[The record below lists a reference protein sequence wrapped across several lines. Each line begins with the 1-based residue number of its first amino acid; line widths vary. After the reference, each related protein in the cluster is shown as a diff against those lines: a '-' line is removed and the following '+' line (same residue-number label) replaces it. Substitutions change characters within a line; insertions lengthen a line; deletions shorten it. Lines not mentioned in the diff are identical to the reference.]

1 MKTIIFDCDGVLI
14 DSEILYQE
22 IMIEHMNDH
31 GIFYEKP
38 DFIAKFM
45 GTGSGYF
52 YEVMA
57 KEHQKKFE
65 RPLPENFTPSLKAR
79 LRSEFKIR
87 LQAVSGISDLLSS
100 MDQIMAV
107 ASSSENDFLHDKLKQ
122 TELHAYFRDHI
133 YSADFV
139 EQAKPF
145 PDLFLY
151 TADKLNVAPSEC
163 IVIEDSENGVKA
175 GLAAGMHVIGF
186 CGGLHSDE
194 AYGQKLKQTGAHQIA
209 MNATDL
215 SEMLKAA

>member
-1 MKTIIFDCDGVLI
+1 MKAVIFDCDGVLV

-31 GIFYEKP
+31 GIFYEKE

-45 GTGSGYF
+45 GTGSDYF
-52 YEVMA
+52 YQVMA
-57 KEHQKKFE
+57 EDHQKKFN
-65 RPLPENFTPSLKAR
+65 RPIAENFKPSLKQR
-79 LRSEFKIR
+79 LCSEFKER
-87 LQAVSGISDLLSS
+87 LQSVSGISELLLKL
-100 MDQIMAV
+100 DRHMAV

-122 TELHAYFRDHI
+122 TKLHSYFGEHI

-139 EQAKPF
+139 KNAKPF

-151 TADKLNVAPSEC
+151 AAEKLNVAPETC

-186 CGGLHSDE
+186 CGGLHSDDK
-194 AYGQKLKQTGAHQIA
+194 YGQKLKQTGAHQIA
-209 MNATDL
+209 MNTDEL
-215 SEMLKAA
+215 EEMLKAA